1 MKYLKKFNEA
11 IIDWKSDNLEQFI
24 KDGKDFFKDSKK
36 IPIGKL
42 KEIGDKHDVEVVP
55 YSTFYKELPTDKMRK
70 DAPPSYGNMGI
81 FGLVNP
87 VTNKMRVVTFDSV
100 NELDESSFMF
110 IAHMLKH
117 ENIHIK
123 QRNRRP
129 DNISAE
135 YLGDVRDKSAYFS
148 NKDEIMAFSQSLADI
163 AVNNGGAKD
172 IKDGFKI
179 IQYHDLW
186 KDITRS
192 VNDKVLKKYKKYI
205 YLYLEKELEQN

>member
-11 IIDWKSDNLEQFI
+11 IIDWKSDNLENFI
-24 KDGKDFFKDSKK
+24 KEGKDFFKDSKK
-36 IPIGKL
+36 IPIDKL

-55 YSTFYKELPTDKMRK
+55 YSTFYEELPTDKMRK
-70 DAPPSYGNMGI
+70 DAPPSYGSMGI

-87 VTNKMRVVTFDSV
+87 VTNKMRVVLFDV
-100 NELDESSFMF
+100 IKELDESSFMF
-110 IAHMLKH
+110 IIHMLKH

-123 QRNRRP
+123 QRNKKS

-135 YLGDVRDKSAYFS
+135 YLGNIRDKSAYFS
-148 NKDEIMAFSQSLADI
+148 NKDEIMAFSQSLADL
-163 AVNNGGAKD
+163 AVNNGDAKD
-172 IKDGFKI
+172 IKDGFNI

-186 KDITRS
+186 KAISQS

-205 YLYLEKELEQN
+205 YLYLEKELKEN